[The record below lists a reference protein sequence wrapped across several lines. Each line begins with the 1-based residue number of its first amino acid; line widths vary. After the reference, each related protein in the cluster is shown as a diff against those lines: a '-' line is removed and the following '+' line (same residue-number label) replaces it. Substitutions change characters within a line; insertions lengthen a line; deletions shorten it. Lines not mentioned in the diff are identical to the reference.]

1 MEFALINKDRI
12 LDMYNKGCS
21 SYEIAESLNTYSTKI
36 LRALKFLGKV
46 LHNDEDYYKRDYS
59 EAQKLALEKGRARHP
74 TEGKTLDKNHK
85 EKIGVSRSK
94 AYHNLS
100 EEDKKKISDI
110 SKKNWEALGK
120 AKQEEIRLLA
130 LESVRLASRLGSKT
144 ELHLNNGLSKAGY
157 TVEFHKSGLVFG
169 NNLEVDL
176 FLPEIKTAIE
186 IDGPGHFLPIWGNE
200 KLMKQRIADTAKQGI
215 LINSGYVIIRIRQI
229 DKSISLT
236 KMNHLLSLVLKE
248 IASIQENFPPPKSRL
263 IEIEVKDGQTRRI

>member
-21 SYEIAESLNTYSTKI
+21 SYEIAESLDTYSTKI

-94 AYHNLS
+94 AYHSLS

-130 LESVRLASRLGSKT
+130 LESVRQASRLGSKT

-186 IDGPGHFLPIWGNE
+186 IDGPGHFLPIWGDE

>member
-248 IASIQENFPPPKSRL
+248 IESIQENFPPPKSRL

>member
-186 IDGPGHFLPIWGNE
+186 IDGPGHFLPIWGDE

>member
-1 MEFALINKDRI
+1 MEFALKNKDRI
-12 LDMYNKGCS
+12 LDLYSSGCS

-46 LHNDEDYYKRDYS
+46 LHNDENHYKRDYS
-59 EAQKLALEKGRARHP
+59 EAQRLALEKGRAKHP
-74 TEGKTLDKNHK
+74 TEGKSLEKNHK
-85 EKIGVSRSK
+85 ERIGASRSK
-94 AYHNLS
+94 AYHSLS
-100 EEDKKKISDI
+100 EDEKKRISDM

-120 AKQEEIRLLA
+120 AKQEEIRSLA
-130 LESVRLASRLGSKT
+130 LESVRVASKMGSKT
-144 ELHLNNGLSKAGY
+144 ERHLNNGLMKAGY

-186 IDGPGHFLPIWGNE
+186 IDGPGHFLPIWGDE
-200 KLMKQRIADTAKQGI
+200 KLMKQKIADTAKQGI
-215 LINSGYVIIRIRQI
+215 LINNGYVLIRIRQI

-236 KMNHLLSLVLKE
+236 KMNHLLSLILKE
-248 IASIQENFPPPKSRL
+248 IEAIQNSFPRQKDRL